1 MLNVMLY
8 YCIPVE
14 YDACLEK
21 TFAACISLKVSGRK
35 RVLFC
40 GFGAKVD
47 TFPHSNYIF
56 ILKNTKAHVFF
67 YLIAV

>member
-1 MLNVMLY
+1 MLAL
-8 YCIPVE
+8 
-14 YDACLEK
+14 K
-21 TFAACISLKVSGRK
+21 KISLRASAFKVSGRK